1 MFDAP
6 DTLKGF
12 VGEED
17 GFDPL
22 KLSTLFDM
30 VRCSPG
36 PEQPQASSRAAAAAV
51 PHSGAQRPCLSCFC
65 SLRRSEMAA
74 RGRDQARPHLHACV
88 HWLRRG

>member
-36 PEQPQASSRAAAAAV
+36 PEQPQAGSSRCS
-51 PHSGAQRPCLSCFC
+51 PQRSPN
-65 SLRRSEMAA
+65 A
-74 RGRDQARPHLHACV
+74 HV
-88 HWLRRG
+88 